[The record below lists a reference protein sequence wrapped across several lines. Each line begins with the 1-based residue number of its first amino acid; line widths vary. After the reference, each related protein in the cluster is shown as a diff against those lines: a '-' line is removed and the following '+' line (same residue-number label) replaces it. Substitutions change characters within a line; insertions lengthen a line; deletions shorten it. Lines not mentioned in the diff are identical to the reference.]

1 MHLLRDSSVIAREDA
16 LRIDGQRYLPP
27 RQSYREKVLAH
38 AATRL
43 ECVTPE
49 TTAAEA
55 ADTLRTFLKV
65 EDHRL
70 KMAHFAG
77 APGCEIAA
85 LRSFVID
92 VVVKR
97 AFLHAAPEF
106 GIGGEGYRT
115 RNRCAL
121 IAIGG
126 YGRAELAPFSD
137 IDLLFLYSGRHGNKM
152 KPVLQH
158 VLRLLWDARLTVGH
172 SFRTVGDCVT
182 AARSDPHFQT
192 ALVKTRLLA
201 GNKALYNSLI
211 EALEKDRR
219 KHTDA
224 FVTTIRR
231 ERELRYAKFGAAVL
245 LQEPNIKESAGGLR
259 DYQTALWSAYA
270 RLGVRSF
277 DELRGRNI
285 ISEDEAKR
293 IKRAHDFLW
302 RVRHSMH
309 FLMRRKME
317 YLTLDIQANLARQLG
332 YKPGVHL
339 LASEKLM
346 RDYYARAR
354 ELQTFGEK
362 LLART
367 SDESN
372 GAHWWRKRP
381 AEIAAEP
388 FLIRG
393 GRLQFDGAPESFS
406 KDPLAIF
413 NAFALAQAARVPFD
427 YRLREMFSR
436 SFVSISPKRWA
447 APETVDA
454 FIKLLERRGRA
465 GYVLRLMHEAGF
477 LARIIPEFGRI
488 SLLVQHDLYHHYTVD
503 EHTLKAA
510 EALDDLHTSADKSR
524 SHLRAVFAE
533 IEDPAT
539 LYLSIL
545 LHDIGKGRGR
555 GHIARG
561 VKLAERICRRL
572 GLKEAQAGKIVLLVQ
587 HHVTMAHLAQRRDL
601 NESRVIADFAARIGT
616 LDALNMLLL
625 LTYADLNA
633 VGPGVWTEWKATL
646 LWDLY
651 RRTRKL
657 MTGEDAP
664 DDEGEKLAH
673 FKEEIAKALASPLPF
688 SEIERHL
695 ALLPERYLRISTAET
710 AAIHLRLIEEL
721 KSATIACRWLR
732 HGAAS
737 TELTICARDR
747 HGLVADVA
755 GTLAAHGIEI
765 LSAEVNTREDGIAID
780 LFMLRQ
786 ASTRQA
792 IDIHRYAA
800 IEQALRKAV
809 AGELDVAAL
818 VERWQVR
825 NAPRRRTP
833 AIPSRRPDLPCVI
846 CDNEAS
852 QTSTLIEIHALDE
865 LGLVHKIASAMLR
878 LGLDIVCARIATERS
893 DALDVFYVTDN
904 DGAKLSEAAMTEVR
918 DALLRELSSPVG
930 SPS

>member
-1 MHLLRDSSVIAREDA
+1 MHLLRDSSVVARAD
-16 LRIDGQRYLPP
+16 LPRIYGQRYSPP
-27 RQSYREKVLAH
+27 GQSYREKVLAH
-38 AATRL
+38 ASARL
-43 ECVTPE
+43 EYVTPE
-49 TTAAEA
+49 TKAAEVA
-55 ADTLRTFLKV
+55 QTLRTFLKV

-70 KMAHFAG
+70 KMAHLKG

-92 VVVKR
+92 VVVEH
-97 AFLHAAPEF
+97 AFRHAAPEL
-106 GIGGEGYRT
+106 GADGDGYRT

-182 AARSDPHFQT
+182 AARIDPHFQT
-192 ALVKTRLLA
+192 ALVKPRLLA

-219 KHTDA
+219 KRAGA
-224 FVTTIRR
+224 FVATIRH
-231 ERELRYAKFGAAVL
+231 ERDMRYAKFGAAVL

-270 RLGVRSF
+270 RLGVKSF
-277 DELRGRNI
+277 DELRGRNL

-293 IKRAHDFLW
+293 ITRAHDFLW
-302 RVRHSMH
+302 RVRHSVH

-346 RDYYARAR
+346 RDYYRQAR

-362 LLART
+362 LLARS

-381 AEIAAEP
+381 AEIAVEP
-388 FLIRG
+388 FLIRD

-406 KDPLAIF
+406 KDPVAIF
-413 NAFALAQAARVPFD
+413 NAFALAQAARVPFN
-427 YRLREMFSR
+427 YRLREMVSR
-436 SFVSISPKRWA
+436 SFVSVSPKRCA

-465 GYVLRLMHEAGF
+465 GYALRLMHEAGF
-477 LARIIPEFGRI
+477 LARIIPEFSRI
-488 SLLVQHDLYHHYTVD
+488 SLLVQHDLYHHYTID
-503 EHTLKAA
+503 EHTLRAA
-510 EALDDLHTSADKSR
+510 EALDDLHTSADKNR

-533 IEDPAT
+533 IEDPAA

-545 LHDIGKGRGR
+545 LHDIGKGRR

-561 VKLAERICRRL
+561 VKIAERICRRL
-572 GLKEAQAGKIVLLVQ
+572 GLTEARAGKIVLLVQ

-601 NESRVIADFAARIGT
+601 NEPRVIADFADRIGT

-651 RRTRKL
+651 RRTRRL
-657 MTGEDAP
+657 LTGQDPP
-664 DDEGEKLAH
+664 DDEAEKLAH
-673 FKEEIAKALASPLPF
+673 FKEEIAKALAPPLPF

-695 ALLPERYLRISTAET
+695 ALLPDRYIRISTPET
-710 AAIHLRLIEEL
+710 AAVHLRLIEEL

-732 HGAAS
+732 HGAAL

-747 HGLVADVA
+747 HGLVADLA
-755 GTLAAHGIEI
+755 GTLSAHGIEI

-800 IEQALRKAV
+800 IEQALRRAV

-818 VERWQVR
+818 VDRWRIR
-825 NAPRRRTP
+825 NAPRRRAP
-833 AIPSRRPDLPCVI
+833 AMPARRRALPRVI

-852 QTSTLIEIHALDE
+852 QTSTLVEIHALDE
-865 LGLVHKIASAMLR
+865 IGLVHKIASAIAR

-893 DALDVFYVTDN
+893 DALDVFYVTSN
-904 DGAKLSEAAMTEVR
+904 DGAKLSEAAMSEVKN
-918 DALLRELSSPVG
+918 ALIQQLSVVS
-930 SPS
+930 